1 MADLTV
7 CFFGHRRI
15 DDYDAVE
22 QKIFNLAGDLIRRNE
37 YVDFLVGRDGDF
49 DQIAAAAIRRAKQSV
64 FDGNSSLCWVQP
76 YQRAEYLRDPAA
88 YERYYDRIELCEA
101 SESAHPKAAIQRRNR
116 VMVDRSQ
123 LCVFYVAEEAG
134 GAWQTMQYAVR
145 RQKAIINLSE
155 GSHDVIQY
163 LLGNTGNT

>member
-7 CFFGHRRI
+7 CFFGHSRI
-15 DDYDAVE
+15 DDWDAVE
-22 QKIFNLAGDLIRRNE
+22 QKIFDLVGELIRRNE

-101 SESAHPKAAIQRRNR
+101 SESAHPKAAIQCRNR

-145 RQKAIINLSE
+145 RQKAVINLSE
-155 GSHDVIQY
+155 GSPEV
-163 LLGNTGNT
+163 LPSL

>member
-15 DDYDAVE
+15 DDWDAVE
-22 QKIFNLAGDLIRRNE
+22 QKIFDLVGELIRRHE
-37 YVDFLVGRDGDF
+37 YVDFLVGREGDF
-49 DQIAAAAIRRAKQSV
+49 DQIAASAIRRAKRYI
-64 FDGNSSLCWVQP
+64 FDANSSLVWVQP

-88 YERYYDRIELCEA
+88 YERYYDRIEMCEA
-101 SESAHPKAAIQRRNR
+101 SESAYPKAAIQCRNR
-116 VMVDRSQ
+116 AMVDRSQ
-123 LCVFYVAEEAG
+123 LCVFYVTRDGG

-145 RQKAIINLSE
+145 RQKAVINLSE
-155 GSHDVIQY
+155 GSPDVIQY